1 MSRNTA
7 SAYLL
12 EDITPSGLPKI
23 AQHARIAVLC
33 GGRSSERD
41 VSLRSGKNC
50 YEALQRLGY
59 ANTKLIEV
67 NEHIA
72 QTLLELNIEIVYLA
86 MHGETG
92 EDGAIQGMLEIL
104 GIPYTGNRIQASAI
118 TMDKSRTKDLLR
130 AKGLPVLPSKTFF
143 WHPDEGADFHFL
155 EELFQ
160 DIGLPMMVKPLNTG
174 SSVGMTKVE
183 HMEGLVD
190 ALDTAAQHGGMVMV
204 ETWATGQELTVGV
217 VNMEGIPTVTPILEM
232 RVKSG
237 WYDTHAKY
245 TPGMT
250 EFILPAKLSPSDTQR
265 VQDTA
270 LAIHTALGCH
280 GVSRTDF
287 IFTTTGD
294 YYALEVNS
302 IPGMTDLSDLPA
314 QCAHM
319 GVTYDMLVNHILHSA
334 VHTPA
339 LCARL
344 AQSSPAASAL
354 V

>member
-1 MSRNTA
+1 MPASIEFLSLEHAESR
-7 SAYLL
+7 
-12 EDITPSGLPKI
+12 LPRI
-23 AQHARIAVLC
+23 ALHTRIAVLC
-33 GGRSSERD
+33 GGRSSERE
-41 VSLRSGKNC
+41 VSHRSGKNC
-50 YEALQRLGY
+50 YDALKRLGY
-59 ANTKLIEV
+59 HNVKLVEAD
-67 NEHIA
+67 EHIA
-72 QTLLELNIEIVYLA
+72 EALLELDVQLAFLA

-92 EDGAIQGMLEIL
+92 EDGAIQGLLEIL

-118 TMDKSRTKDLLR
+118 TMDKSRTKELLR
-130 AKGLPVLPSKTFF
+130 ANGLPVLPSKTFF
-143 WHPDEGADFHFL
+143 WHPDEGADFRFL
-155 EELFQ
+155 EELMQ

-174 SSVGMTKVE
+174 SSVGMSKVE
-183 HMEGLVD
+183 HMDELVD
-190 ALDTAAQHGGMVMV
+190 ALDLASRHGGMVMV
-204 ETWATGQELTVGV
+204 EAFATGKELTVGV
-217 VNMEGIPTVTPILEM
+217 INVDGTPTVTPILEM

-250 EFILPAKLSPSDTQR
+250 EFILPASISQVETEQ
-265 VQDTA
+265 VQATT
-270 LAIHTALGCH
+270 LAIHQALGCH

-287 IFTTTGD
+287 IIAPTGE

-319 GVTYDMLVNHILHSA
+319 GVGYDELVQHILHTA

-339 LCARL
+339 MV
-344 AQSSPAASAL
+344 AQFAHQSCGVA